1 MCNTQA
7 MHRGDHVNIKITFN
21 RNQNTPTG
29 FFGAT
34 RRASITPKDE
44 IPVVKGPF
52 VMK

>member
-1 MCNTQA
+1 MQA
-7 MHRGDHVNIKITFN
+7 LPSGDHVNIIN

-34 RRASITPKDE
+34 RCALITPKDE
-44 IPVVKGPF
+44 IPVVKELF